1 MKIKIILIIL
11 ISSIIWAFF
20 SYIVLEKN
28 KNTNSIQEKII
39 NISEKSSPSVVS
51 IIEEKDLNI
60 FELNNWSLFNNKVWW
75 WSGFFINKDWIII
88 TSKHVVK
95 NINSKY
101 IIILNNWKKYNS
113 KIIYS
118 DKNKDI
124 ALLKI
129 ISTEKFS
136 SLPLKF
142 VEEKTN
148 LKIWQFIL
156 AIWNSFTEF
165 NNSVSFWIISWL
177 NRKIENNYIKQE
189 NLIQTDA
196 NINPWNSWWPLIN
209 LEWKVI
215 WINTL
220 IINWNS
226 NIWFAVKINKEEIN
240 KILGKIKIL
249 D

>member
-1 MKIKIILIIL
+1 MNKAIIIIISVLIWVF
-11 ISSIIWAFF
+11 SSLLFLN
-20 SYIVLEKN
+20 YLEN
-28 KNTNSIQEKII
+28 NNLNYLENKII

-60 FELNNWSLFNNKVWW
+60 FELNSWSLFNNKVWW
-75 WSGFFINKDWIII
+75 WSGFFIDKDWIII
-88 TSKHVVK
+88 TNKHVVK

-118 DKNKDI
+118 DKYKDI

-129 ISTEKFS
+129 ISTKKFN
-136 SLPLKF
+136 SLPLQF
-142 VEEKTN
+142 VEEKAK
-148 LKIWQFIL
+148 LKIWQFVL
-156 AIWNSFTEF
+156 SIWNSLTEF

-226 NIWFAVKINKEEIN
+226 DIWFAIKINKEEIN
-240 KILGKIKIL
+240 KILEKIKNK
-249 D
+249 

>member
-1 MKIKIILIIL
+1 MNKAIIIIISVLIWVF
-11 ISSIIWAFF
+11 SSLLFLN
-20 SYIVLEKN
+20 YLEN
-28 KNTNSIQEKII
+28 NNLNYLENKII

-60 FELNNWSLFNNKVWW
+60 FELNSWSLFNNKVWW
-75 WSGFFINKDWIII
+75 WSGFFIDKDWIII
-88 TSKHVVK
+88 TNKHVVK

-118 DKNKDI
+118 DKYKDI

-129 ISTEKFS
+129 ISTKKFN
-136 SLPLKF
+136 SLPLQF
-142 VEEKTN
+142 VEEKAK

-156 AIWNSFTEF
+156 TIWNTFWEF

-226 NIWFAVKINKEEIN
+226 NIWFAIKVSQNEIN
-240 KILGKIKIL
+240 KILEKIKNK
-249 D
+249 

>member
-1 MKIKIILIIL
+1 MNKAIIIIISVLIWVF
-11 ISSIIWAFF
+11 SSLLFLN
-20 SYIVLEKN
+20 YLEN
-28 KNTNSIQEKII
+28 NNLNYLENKII

-60 FELNNWSLFNNKVWW
+60 FELNSWSLFNNKVWW
-75 WSGFFINKDWIII
+75 WSGFFIDKDWIII
-88 TSKHVVK
+88 TNKHVVK

-118 DKNKDI
+118 DKYKDI

-129 ISTEKFS
+129 ISTKKIN
-136 SLPLKF
+136 SLPLQF
-142 VEEKTN
+142 VEEKAK

-156 AIWNSFTEF
+156 TIWNTFWEF

-226 NIWFAVKINKEEIN
+226 NIWFAIKINKEEIN
-240 KILGKIKIL
+240 KILEKIKNK
-249 D
+249 

>member
-1 MKIKIILIIL
+1 MNKAIIIIISVLIWVF
-11 ISSIIWAFF
+11 SSLLFLN
-20 SYIVLEKN
+20 YLEN
-28 KNTNSIQEKII
+28 NNLNYLENKII

-60 FELNNWSLFNNKVWW
+60 FELNSWSLFNNKVWW
-75 WSGFFINKDWIII
+75 WSGFFIDKDWIII
-88 TSKHVVK
+88 TNKHVVK

-101 IIILNNWKKYNS
+101 IIILNNWNKYNS

-118 DKNKDI
+118 DKYKDI

-129 ISTEKFS
+129 ISTKKFN
-136 SLPLKF
+136 SLSLQF
-142 VEEKTN
+142 VEEKAK
-148 LKIWQFIL
+148 LKIWQFVL
-156 AIWNSFTEF
+156 SIWNSLTEF

-226 NIWFAVKINKEEIN
+226 DIWFAIKINKEEIN
-240 KILGKIKIL
+240 KILEKIKNK
-249 D
+249 

>member
-1 MKIKIILIIL
+1 MNKAIIIIISVLIWVF
-11 ISSIIWAFF
+11 SSLLFLN
-20 SYIVLEKN
+20 YLEN
-28 KNTNSIQEKII
+28 NNLNYLENKII

-60 FELNNWSLFNNKVWW
+60 FELNSWSLFNNKVWW
-75 WSGFFINKDWIII
+75 WSGFFIDKDWIII
-88 TSKHVVK
+88 TNKHVVK

-118 DKNKDI
+118 DKYKDI

-129 ISTEKFS
+129 ISTKKFN
-136 SLPLKF
+136 SLPLHF
-142 VEEKTN
+142 VEEKTK

-156 AIWNSFTEF
+156 TIWNTFWEF

-226 NIWFAVKINKEEIN
+226 NIWFAIKVDKNDID
-240 KILGKIKIL
+240 KILKEIKK
-249 D
+249 

>member
-1 MKIKIILIIL
+1 MNKAIIIIISVLIWVF
-11 ISSIIWAFF
+11 SSLLFLN
-20 SYIVLEKN
+20 YLEN
-28 KNTNSIQEKII
+28 NNLNYLENKII

-60 FELNNWSLFNNKVWW
+60 FELNSWSLFNNKVWW
-75 WSGFFINKDWIII
+75 WSGFFIDKDWIII
-88 TSKHVVK
+88 TNKHVVK

-118 DKNKDI
+118 DKYKDI

-129 ISTEKFS
+129 ISTKKFN
-136 SLPLKF
+136 SLPLQF
-142 VEEKTN
+142 VEEKAK
-148 LKIWQFIL
+148 LKIWQFVL
-156 AIWNSFTEF
+156 SIWNSLTEF

-226 NIWFAVKINKEEIN
+226 NIWFAIKVDKNDID
-240 KILGKIKIL
+240 KILKEIKK
-249 D
+249 

>member
-1 MKIKIILIIL
+1 MNKAIIIIISVLIWVF
-11 ISSIIWAFF
+11 SSLLFLN
-20 SYIVLEKN
+20 YLEN
-28 KNTNSIQEKII
+28 NNLNYLENKII

-60 FELNNWSLFNNKVWW
+60 FELNSWSLFNNKVWW
-75 WSGFFINKDWIII
+75 WSGFFIDKDWIII
-88 TSKHVVK
+88 TNKHVVK

-118 DKNKDI
+118 DKYKDI

-129 ISTEKFS
+129 ISTKKFN
-136 SLPLKF
+136 SLPLQF
-142 VEEKTN
+142 VEEKAK
-148 LKIWQFIL
+148 LKIWQFVL
-156 AIWNSFTEF
+156 SIWNSLTEF

-226 NIWFAVKINKEEIN
+226 NIWFAIKINKEEIN
-240 KILGKIKIL
+240 KILEKIKNK
-249 D
+249 